1 MPNMVQALLGHPGF
15 ARHDIRSLRKG
26 ATIGSPEQMLR
37 IMQDLMPHACQI
49 FGLTETYGNCAVGD
63 WRDPDDVR
71 ARNAG
76 RVLPGTQFRI
86 VDPETEEIL
95 PPGTTGELRVKG
107 YVTPGY
113 YKDPERTAA
122 AFDADGFFRTGD
134 YCQLDAGGY
143 LHFRGRLK
151 DMLKTGGI
159 NVAPM
164 EVEEILQLHPSVEE
178 AHVIGLPDAERDE
191 IVVAVVLC
199 KPGLAVTV
207 PELLVH
213 CRHHMAAYKVP
224 RRLIFA
230 QRAQLPLTVTGKLQK
245 NQLHTLFR

>member
-1 MPNMVQALLGHPGF
+1 
-15 ARHDIRSLRKG
+15 
-26 ATIGSPEQMLR
+26 
-37 IMQDLMPHACQI
+37 
-49 FGLTETYGNCAVGD
+49 
-63 WRDPDDVR
+63 
-71 ARNAG
+71 
-76 RVLPGTQFRI
+76 
-86 VDPETEEIL
+86 
-95 PPGTTGELRVKG
+95 
-107 YVTPGY
+107 
-113 YKDPERTAA
+113 
-122 AFDADGFFRTGD
+122 
-134 YCQLDAGGY
+134 
-143 LHFRGRLK
+143 
-151 DMLKTGGI
+151 MLKTGGI